1 VTVFPVW
8 IGQMLIGGDADGA
21 EGYVCMYYSIENSG
35 ELDWMD
41 ALFPVV
47 VPRYAQVWKIW

>member
-1 VTVFPVW
+1 
-8 IGQMLIGGDADGA
+8 MLIGGDADGA